1 MPHKLKTEANGRGLV
16 VTFSGIVRGNEIQK
30 LDEELNL
37 DKVFSKV
44 RYAIWD
50 FSKIKDIK
58 VSFDELRNQ
67 AMNDAVSVHKNP
79 DKRIAIITR
88 KRSSSGLDSIFHAYE
103 KAWGGYES
111 KTFTDIEAA
120 RKWAESG

>member
-1 MPHKLKTEANGRGLV
+1 MPHKLKSESNGRGLV
-16 VTFSGIVRGNEIQK
+16 ITFSGIVKGDEIQK
-30 LDEELNL
+30 LDEKLNL

-67 AMNDAVSVHKNP
+67 AMNDSVAVHKNP
-79 DKRIAIITR
+79 DKRIAIIIR
-88 KRSSSGLDSIFHAYE
+88 KQSASGLDSIFHAYE
-103 KAWGGYES
+103 TAWGGYES
-111 KTFTDIEAA
+111 KTFTEIEAA
-120 RKWAESG
+120 RAWAESD